1 MTRPGVCLL
10 FALGIHFFFLASF
23 FWMNVMA
30 FDLWKTFHKGFS
42 LYVCEIRERLP
53 YYALYAWGMPVL
65 IVLIGIILDA
75 RNATLKPC
83 YGRFFRGCYDV
94 CFHTKNDAPLQGCWI
109 ESALMRFLLFG
120 VPVAIILIINFIFY
134 ALTVRSIRRGL
145 KSVRVQVER
154 KFQRK
159 KQVVPGEYDVKI
171 YMRMAVLAGFGWT
184 IGFILFALPD
194 SPTGFQHVLVTIFKY
209 LFILLNATPGLFIF
223 VVYVCNRRV
232 VALYRGLFNKFLQFF
247 RSNYQTS
254 KEISLNQ
261 YQLYLNQIKY
271 QISRIFRKKNRQD
284 TPVSTITTI
293 NSSKTSNRITLE
305 RSSSETQ
312 QKSLTEI
319 QTI

>member
-1 MTRPGVCLL
+1 
-10 FALGIHFFFLASF
+10 
-23 FWMNVMA
+23 
-30 FDLWKTFHKGFS
+30 
-42 LYVCEIRERLP
+42 
-53 YYALYAWGMPVL
+53 
-65 IVLIGIILDA
+65 
-75 RNATLKPC
+75 
-83 YGRFFRGCYDV
+83 
-94 CFHTKNDAPLQGCWI
+94 
-109 ESALMRFLLFG
+109 MRFLLFG

-261 YQLYLNQIKY
+261 YQLYLNQVKY

-312 QKSLTEI
+312 QKSLTDI